1 MVLHAVTPANALV
14 AAPCPLQSC
23 HRTVPMRRNPS
34 ANYHDTAG
42 GTSLSAAST
51 ISTLRCQ
58 RVAVSRGAAAMVER
72 GRRGRRR
79 GRGEISP
86 LGEASDGRPPDLGD
100 GRVPSVAASYSV
112 AASAGEGTT
121 TAAADSNGENSGG
134 NGGSGGSSS
143 RKSGNRSRKGSYNSS
158 SSNSSSSNRHPAR
171 RIGSSSTPTRTT
183 TTTGVADPRRRRRL
197 GNVAAARQTEQKQ
210 KDYLHLIKA
219 AGFRGNWREVA
230 ALVSEMGGK
239 GVKGNVYIYNTAIA
253 AMARCG
259 RPREAEALLTVML
272 ERDSIAP
279 DTISYNSAINGHA
292 RCGDLGAA
300 RRLLGRMTEL
310 ASSGALLHPDQ
321 FTYNAVA
328 NAAAKRGDAVAAAE
342 VLKTMAE
349 AGVTPNIITYNSC
362 LAACKAKGDLRR
374 AVVLLEMMREDGIDP
389 DQRSYSAAIATAG
402 IRGLWEEVQGFLE
415 TMRDEDLTPDTVTF
429 NTAIKAVADNG
440 QCDVAFSLLAE
451 MKNEGLTPDQI
462 SYNGVL
468 GACGNAG
475 EWKAALRLLEDMR
488 QAGVTPNAYNY
499 SAAMDACGKAG
510 RQREALALLGHMRK
524 AGVRADTACYNAAI
538 DACSVAM
545 NWTAALQ
552 LLQEMRLGVAGAA
565 SGGAPG
571 GGGTVGVEA
580 PPPPDVVSYSSAITA
595 CARAR
600 RVDEA
605 LGLLSE
611 LRVNE
616 AHAAAATVRGGM
628 RNGSGRRAGLPV
640 PNVVA
645 YSAGLF
651 ACLKAGDVA
660 RGAELLD
667 EMIAAGLRPNKI
679 HCDTMVAAWS
689 AEGKPER
696 AVALMRRL
704 QSHGFE
710 PSLYTYETIVWGFA
724 KGANWAAA
732 VRFLAYVLGLGL
744 QPSVRSWDAAI
755 AACSQAGH
763 WERALAL
770 LADMRKQ
777 GIRPS
782 KVTYTAAVVGIN
794 RRRYTDWAPELANIA
809 RLLQNGPG
817 SHGGGGG
824 GTAPTQEGGEKAG
837 ADGDV
842 GKGEGGGGGRGSG
855 GGGRPSPEEL
865 DCSIEA
871 LGDADDAGGATSLL
885 RVMRR
890 EGFHASPRA
899 YRSVVYACARVGLL
913 DEAMTLAKEMQSSS
927 SSAFAAQRQQAVVE
941 RPKRLREQLPSSF
954 NDDCEVENRSIAEET
969 PADEPPALGDG
980 ASLGAA
986 ASFAERGLEEE
997 TEREAGNGGVA
1008 SELVPR
1014 GVPSTGAASGGDC
1027 AQEGSLVA
1035 NNDRSNSNLGDV
1047 NEDEDGAEF
1056 DLAMVYNCIISN
1068 FARAATGDGGGAG
1081 GVCDHR
1087 IGRAPAGA
1095 SVLAVAEKA
1104 AAVAASAVAEETGV
1118 GGGEQGGR
1126 SGPGKDGRRA
1136 EALGGDVPGE
1146 GLVALLFGVAE
1157 RAEGSLT
1164 DEVANGGVEIDH
1176 DEEVA

>member
-1 MVLHAVTPANALV
+1 
-14 AAPCPLQSC
+14 
-23 HRTVPMRRNPS
+23 
-34 ANYHDTAG
+34 
-42 GTSLSAAST
+42 
-51 ISTLRCQ
+51 
-58 RVAVSRGAAAMVER
+58 
-72 GRRGRRR
+72 
-79 GRGEISP
+79 
-86 LGEASDGRPPDLGD
+86 
-100 GRVPSVAASYSV
+100 
-112 AASAGEGTT
+112 
-121 TAAADSNGENSGG
+121 
-134 NGGSGGSSS
+134 
-143 RKSGNRSRKGSYNSS
+143 
-158 SSNSSSSNRHPAR
+158 
-171 RIGSSSTPTRTT
+171 
-183 TTTGVADPRRRRRL
+183 
-197 GNVAAARQTEQKQ
+197 
-210 KDYLHLIKA
+210 
-219 AGFRGNWREVA
+219 
-230 ALVSEMGGK
+230 
-239 GVKGNVYIYNTAIA
+239 
-253 AMARCG
+253 
-259 RPREAEALLTVML
+259 
-272 ERDSIAP
+272 
-279 DTISYNSAINGHA
+279 
-292 RCGDLGAA
+292 
-300 RRLLGRMTEL
+300 
-310 ASSGALLHPDQ
+310 
-321 FTYNAVA
+321 
-328 NAAAKRGDAVAAAE
+328 
-342 VLKTMAE
+342 
-349 AGVTPNIITYNSC
+349 TPNIITYNSC

-415 TMRDEDLTPDTVTF
+415 TMRTEDLTPDTVTF
-429 NTAIKAVADNG
+429 NTAIKAVADIG

-510 RQREALALLGHMRK
+510 RQREALALLEHMRK

-545 NWTAALQ
+545 DWTAALQ
-552 LLQEMRLGVAGAA
+552 LLQEMKLGVAGAA

-571 GGGTVGVEA
+571 GGGTAGVEA
-580 PPPPDVVSYSSAITA
+580 PPPPDVVSYASAITA

-616 AHAAAATVRGGM
+616 AQAAAA
-628 RNGSGRRAGLPV
+628 A
-640 PNVVA
+640 
-645 YSAGLF
+645 
-651 ACLKAGDVA
+651 AGDVA

-696 AVALMRRL
+696 AVSLMRRL

-710 PSLYTYETIVWGFA
+710 PSLFTYETIVWGFA
-724 KGANWAAA
+724 KEANWAAA

-824 GTAPTQEGGEKAG
+824 GTAGTQEGGGKAG
-837 ADGDV
+837 ADGGG
-842 GKGEGGGGGRGSG
+842 GKGEGGVG
-855 GGGRPSPEEL
+855 GGGIGGGGGPSPEEL

-941 RPKRLREQLPSSF
+941 RPKRLREQLPPSSF
-954 NDDCEVENRSIAEET
+954 NDDCEVESRSIAGET
-969 PADEPPALGDG
+969 PADEPPVLEDG

-997 TEREAGNGGVA
+997 IEREAGNGGVA

-1014 GVPSTGAASGGDC
+1014 GVPSTGAASGEDC
-1027 AQEGSLVA
+1027 AQEGSFVA
-1035 NNDRSNSNLGDV
+1035 SNDRSNSNLGAV

-1056 DLAMVYNCIISN
+1056 DLAMVYNCIICN

-1087 IGRAPAGA
+1087 VGRAPAGA

-1118 GGGEQGGR
+1118 GGGERGGR
-1126 SGPGKDGRRA
+1126 SGPGKDEGRA
-1136 EALGGDVPGE
+1136 EARGGDVPGE

-1164 DEVANGGVEIDH
+1164 DEAANGGVEIDH